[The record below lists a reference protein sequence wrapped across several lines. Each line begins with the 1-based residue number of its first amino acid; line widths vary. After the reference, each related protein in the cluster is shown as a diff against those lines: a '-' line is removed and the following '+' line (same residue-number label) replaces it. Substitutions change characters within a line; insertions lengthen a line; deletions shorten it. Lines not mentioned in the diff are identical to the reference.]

1 MATKLTRKTR
11 KPRKKAPTVA
21 VVGPIPKLK
30 IDMPLDARKIQAIQR
45 CIEKGTLSITVSK
58 VDLATGRLG
67 DGWLY
72 D

>member
-1 MATKLTRKTR
+1 MATKAPAKKRK
-11 KPRKKAPTVA
+11 ASVA
-21 VVGPIPKLK
+21 ISTIPKLK
-30 IDMPLDARKIQAIQR
+30 LDMPLDEKKIAAIQR
-45 CIEKGTLSITVSK
+45 CLKKGRLSITIGK

>member
-11 KPRKKAPTVA
+11 KPRKKAASVA
-21 VVGPIPKLK
+21 IVGPIPKLQL
-30 IDMPLDARKIQAIQR
+30 DMPLDARKIKAIQR
-45 CIEKGTLSITVSK
+45 CIEKGTLRITVNK